1 MAKLILVVDD
11 EKSVCEALK
20 DVLEESGYSVV
31 TATSGREALE
41 KVNLIRPHAV
51 LLDIRMPEMDGIKVL
66 QVLREKYPGVPV
78 ILMTAYSDTQTT
90 INAMRHGAFEYIV
103 KPINLDELLSTLEKA
118 TTVTEPLVTVG
129 KGEVAPRPGTLIGC
143 SPAMQEVYKTI
154 GRIADSDVTV
164 LIQGESGTGKELVAE
179 AIHYN
184 SPRQGRP
191 FVKIDCT
198 AIPENLLES
207 ELFGHE
213 KGAFTGAHTRKL
225 GKFELADGG
234 TVFLDEIGDI
244 SPALQAKLLRF
255 LQEKAFERVGGT
267 ETRRVDV
274 RIIAATNK
282 DLEERVKS
290 GLFREDLYYRLNV
303 VEIRLPPLRERK
315 EDVMLLVDY
324 FVSLSNRKFGKQVT
338 GLTRSVADILLQY
351 NWPGNVRELRNVC
364 ERAVLMARGNVI
376 TPESLPEYLLRAV
389 RSRSETW
396 HPAEDKRVLPL
407 KEMVAEMERSAI
419 LRALEEH
426 RGNKTA
432 VARALGMSR
441 TTLYAKMKEL
451 GIADPENDKDHHEL
465 KKVFGGIERA

>member
-1 MAKLILVVDD
+1 MPKLVLVVDD

-41 KVNLIRPHAV
+41 KVNLFRPRAV

-66 QVLREKYPGVPV
+66 QAMRERHPGVPV

-103 KPINLDELLSTLEKA
+103 KPINLDELLSTLTKA
-118 TTVTEPLVTVG
+118 TTVAEPLVAVG
-129 KGEVAPRPGTLIGC
+129 KGEVVPRPGTLIGC

-164 LIQGESGTGKELVAE
+164 LIEGESGTGKELVAE

-184 SPRQGRP
+184 SSRQNQP

-213 KGAFTGAHTRKL
+213 KGAFTGAHTRKP
-225 GKFELADGG
+225 GKFELGDGG

-274 RIIAATNK
+274 RIIAATNRN
-282 DLEERVKS
+282 LEERVKS

-303 VEIRLPPLRERK
+303 VEIKLPPLRERK
-315 EDVMLLVDY
+315 EDIMLLVDY
-324 FVSLSNRKFGKQVT
+324 FVSLSNRKFGKQVS
-338 GLTRSVADILLQY
+338 GLTRSVADLLLHY
-351 NWPGNVRELRNVC
+351 HWPGNVRELRNLC
-364 ERAVLMARGNVI
+364 ERAVLLARGSVI
-376 TPESLPEYLLRAV
+376 GPESLPDYLLEAV
-389 RSRSETW
+389 RRGSEAPW
-396 HPAEDKRVLPL
+396 SAAEDKGVLPL
-407 KEMVAEMERSAI
+407 KEMVAEVERSTI

-451 GIADPENDKDHHEL
+451 GIVDAEGREPSEIRRM
-465 KKVFGGIERA
+465 FGGQG

>member
-1 MAKLILVVDD
+1 MAKLVLVVDD

-66 QVLREKYPGVPV
+66 QALREKHPGVPV

-90 INAMRHGAFEYIV
+90 INAMRYGAFEYIV

-129 KGEVAPRPGTLIGC
+129 KGEIAPRPGTLIGC

-184 SPRQGRP
+184 SPRQGKP

-303 VEIRLPPLRERK
+303 VEIKLPPLRERK
-315 EDVMLLVDY
+315 EDIMLLVDY

-389 RSRSETW
+389 RGRTEAW
-396 HPAEDKRVLPL
+396 HPAEDRGVLPL

-419 LRALEEH
+419 LRALEEY

-451 GIADPENDKDHHEL
+451 GIADPENKDHSEL
-465 KKVFGGIERA
+465 RKVFGGH